1 MRLNGELFQGVDS
14 FADARYTVV
23 VAGGGYFQGV
33 KAVGDFTPQ
42 TILLYFPRG
51 SVEVQGD
58 GLSIKKY
65 IDGDLEIGG
74 KILSVTTEL
83 ADKGKE
89 A

>member
-42 TILLYFPRG
+42 TIVLYFPRG

-58 GLSIKKY
+58 KLSIKKY

-74 KILSVTTEL
+74 RILSVTTEL